1 MGEYDPY
8 MFSNVPDKLKSPSAR
23 TLREKDLN
31 DQTCRVN
38 LDEGKRVSSGG
49 LMKGI
54 PPYTPKRGKGR
65 SNKPPAKVEQQKK
78 SYKKTPI
85 VKQSDSETVGQN
97 GACDNRRW
105 YKVKTAKHGTCED
118 ITSTNSCNDGVFV
131 KNYCRNK
138 ADNVRCCIRVKC
150 LNGAGVCTKSGNCRG
165 HKHKFL
171 AGHCP
176 GPSSVKCCVKSK

>member
-1 MGEYDPY
+1 M
-8 MFSNVPDKLKSPSAR
+8 
-23 TLREKDLN
+23 N

-85 VKQSDSETVGQN
+85 VKQSDSETVEQN